1 MRGTRRGHLG
11 MAAGVLG
18 GVLAGACAQGAPAEP
33 SRATA
38 ALDPATRREIT
49 FWPRNAVDKIAFDA
63 ILPLAR
69 ERFPN
74 LTVTLDV
81 PAGNILDKLKVSLA
95 ADTPPDS
102 VVLSLTY
109 GKHMAAQGA
118 VLSLQEYLKADRAV
132 GANLKEFAP
141 STVQA
146 YTFDDKLY
154 AVPATNEGIVLW
166 YHKDAFAEARLPL
179 PREIEDDPARWNWN
193 TLTDMARAL
202 NRGSGV
208 DRARYGLMVT
218 GRKTNAAISE
228 SWGNLIY
235 ANEAQFLDERGA
247 KWVLNSPPGLA
258 TLEWIMA
265 LQNRHG
271 VHPEVEHYLTQ
282 NVLDRTLFQQGRLAM
297 LIQGEFLGRYLYGNQ
312 KPQGGIPFGYDIAQL
327 PFAPGKRKRA
337 SVYNGNGLAMIR
349 GTKQPE
355 GVWQWLHV
363 CSTKEA
369 QAQITTH
376 WGSRGAHQGTYDS
389 WLKDGGAGGP
399 AGLNYSA
406 IVKAAG
412 YAVSYP
418 VSPYLNNDD
427 LVNPCTAIL
436 YDQVFPGKT
445 LPAEGLKQMETEINA
460 KLREGGAPA

>member
-1 MRGTRRGHLG
+1 MGMTRRRCLG
-11 MAAGVLG
+11 ALGPLAVVAAAGCER
-18 GVLAGACAQGAPAEP
+18 AGPAQGGSGAVG
-33 SRATA
+33 
-38 ALDPATRREIT
+38 ALDPAVRREIT
-49 FWPRNAVDKIAFDA
+49 FWPRNATDKIAFDN

-74 LTVTLDV
+74 LTVNLDV
-81 PAGNILDKLKVSLA
+81 PSSDLLAKLKVALA

-109 GKHMAAQGA
+109 AKHMVAQGA
-118 VLSLQEYLKADRAV
+118 VLSLQEYLKADKQVA
-132 GANLKEFAP
+132 ANLKEFAP

-166 YHKDAFAEARLPL
+166 YHKDAFAEARLPF
-179 PREIEDDPARWNWN
+179 PRDLEDDPARWNWN
-193 TLTDMARAL
+193 TLVDMARAL
-202 NRGSGV
+202 TRGSGA

-228 SWGNLIY
+228 SWGNLVY
-235 ANEAQFLDERGA
+235 ANEARFLDDRGA
-247 KWVLNSPPGLA
+247 KWVLNSPAGLA
-258 TLEWIMA
+258 TFDWIMA

-271 VHPEVEHYLTQ
+271 VHPEVEYYLAQ

-355 GVWQWLHV
+355 GVWQWLNV
-363 CSTKEA
+363 CATKEA
-369 QAQITTH
+369 QAQITAN
-376 WGSRGAHQGTYDS
+376 WGSRGAHQGTYES

-399 AGLNYSA
+399 AGLNYPA
-406 IVKAAG
+406 IVKSAS

-418 VSPYLNNDD
+418 VSPYLNQDD

-436 YDQVFPGKT
+436 YDQVFIGKT
-445 LPAEGLKQMETEINA
+445 TPADGLRQMETEINA
-460 KLREGGAPA
+460 KLREAGAPA